1 MKRVTEVYLLVVA
14 IFIISFSDTA
24 KDFTLEIEE
33 FSLETDE
40 FLNG

>member
-1 MKRVTEVYLLVVA
+1 MNRVAEIYLMIVA
-14 IFIISFSDTA
+14 IFIISFSNTTE
-24 KDFTLEIEE
+24 KFSLEIEE